1 MPDPLVSKA
10 RLHHAILRHIV
21 DHGFAPTEAELA
33 ALLGASEDPVV
44 AGLAALADDHG
55 VVLHPGSSRIWVIH
69 PFSLAPTNFVV
80 RSEGRSWWGNC
91 AWCSLGVAALLERDV
106 TITSNLGAQGRQVE
120 VRIVAGEVQGDDLL
134 VHFPVPMREAW
145 DNVVYTCST
154 MLLFENE
161 ADVDAWCRDHRIPK
175 GDVRPLSMIWP
186 FSRVWY
192 GTHLNPKWRQ
202 WTADEAAEIFARFG
216 LDGPIWEISKGDKR
230 F

>member
-1 MPDPLVSKA
+1 MPDPLVSNA

-33 ALLGASEDPVV
+33 ALLGAAEDPVV

-80 RSEGRSWWGNC
+80 RREGRSWWGNC
-91 AWCSLGVAALLERDV
+91 AWCSLGVAALLGGDV
-106 TITSNLGAQGRQVE
+106 TITTSLGTQGRQID
-120 VRIVAGEVQGDDLL
+120 VRIVDGEVQGDDLL

-175 GDVRPLSMIWP
+175 GDVRPLAVIWP

-192 GTHLNPKWRQ
+192 GNHLNPKWRKC
-202 WTADEAAEIFARFG
+202 TADEAAEIFARFG
-216 LDGPIWEISKGDKR
+216 LDGPIWEIPKGDKR